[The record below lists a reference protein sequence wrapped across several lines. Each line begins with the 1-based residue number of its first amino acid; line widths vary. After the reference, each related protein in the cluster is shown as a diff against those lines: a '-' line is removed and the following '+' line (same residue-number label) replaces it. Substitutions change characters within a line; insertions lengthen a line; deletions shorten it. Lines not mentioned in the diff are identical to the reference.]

1 MEYSREYESL
11 IEIEQGVSKTLI
23 RPRNVYRINS
33 YKYKDGKTKSLAGV
47 ETAYI
52 FVIGISA
59 TKVISALKISLVKP
73 KLFFD
78 WLKKLYRT
86 GLSEDSINNSEKL
99 EDLLIL
105 DNKNGQKLFNQ
116 FVKESRIYKQVDTP
130 YRTYLLNNIKNVEL
144 INFRKELL
152 ISYIK

>member
-1 MEYSREYESL
+1 MEYSKEYESL
-11 IEIEQGVSKTLI
+11 IEIEEGISKTLI

-52 FVIGISA
+52 FVIGISP
-59 TKVISALKISLVKP
+59 TKVLSALKISLVKP
-73 KLFFD
+73 KLFFE
-78 WLKKLYRT
+78 WLQKLYRK
-86 GLSEDSINNSEKL
+86 GLSEDYVTNSEKL

-105 DNKNGQKLFNQ
+105 DNKEGQKIFNQ
-116 FVKESRIYKQVDTP
+116 FVKQSRIYKQADTL

-152 ISYIK
+152 ISYLK

>member
-1 MEYSREYESL
+1 MEYSKEYESL
-11 IEIEQGVSKTLI
+11 IEIEEGISKTLI

-52 FVIGISA
+52 FVIGISP
-59 TKVISALKISLVKP
+59 TKVLSALKISLVKP
-73 KLFFD
+73 KLFFE
-78 WLKKLYRT
+78 WLQKLYRK
-86 GLSEDSINNSEKL
+86 GLSEDYVTNSEKL

-105 DNKNGQKLFNQ
+105 DNKEGQKIFNQ
-116 FVKESRIYKQVDTP
+116 FVKQSRIYKQADTP

-152 ISYIK
+152 ISYLK